1 MGSEVEVLVVI
12 PCSKRKRESE
22 QPSATS
28 EELQSGRFGY
38 EGRLRSAAVEA
49 RELYLGRQH
58 RHMVRE
64 VDRLR
69 DARRDLR
76 VGLVIVSAGYGLL
89 EEHDLAVP
97 YEATLGGS
105 RSAQVG
111 RGLELGLPEAA
122 LRLAG
127 RAEYVVVALGAA
139 YLAACG
145 LPSPELPN
153 GICLAPASVAGR
165 GDSGI
170 VACGRNE
177 ARFFGKAER
186 EIRGYVLG
194 ELLAS
199 VAGRGLIALAEAQ
212 RGDWWPGPRQQQ
224 LLALL

>member
-1 MGSEVEVLVVI
+1 MVI

-38 EGRLRSAAVEA
+38 EDRLRSAAVEA

-69 DARRDLR
+69 GARRDLR

-97 YEATLGGS
+97 YEAALSGS
-105 RSAQVG
+105 RSTQIA
-111 RGLELGLPEAA
+111 RGLELGLPDAA

-127 RAEYVVVALGAA
+127 RAEFVVVALSAA

-145 LPSPELPN
+145 LPSPNLPN
-153 GICLAPASVAGR
+153 GIYLAPPSFADCGQ
-165 GDSGI
+165 SGI
-170 VACGRNE
+170 VACGRPE
-177 ARFFGKAER
+177 ARLFGKAER
-186 EIRGYVLG
+186 EIRGYILG

-199 VAGRGLIALAEAQ
+199 VAGRGLVALDEAQ
-212 RGDWWPGPRQQQ
+212 LGAWRPAPVQQRH
-224 LLALL
+224 LTLS